1 MTTRD
6 VIGQRVLL
14 RRRALG
20 LTQKELAEA
29 CGFPYQVISGLER
42 GRQSIYAERLAVLA
56 DALGVSMDYLA
67 GRKEEGR
74 TVKPARRVRH
84 KVEQSELFPAG
95 VALAG
100 H

>member
-1 MTTRD
+1 MTTRT

-20 LTQKELAEA
+20 LTQKDLAEA

-56 DALGVSMDYLA
+56 KQLRVSSDYLL
-67 GRKEEGR
+67 GLSDKLEDPLGDI
-74 TVKPARRVRH
+74 
-84 KVEQSELFPAG
+84 FPTTL
-95 VALAG
+95 ALVGAEV
-100 H
+100 